1 MEIDKHIKPINITT
15 QKYRDDPIFRDK
27 LLKQIKDNQKNKYKN
42 DPEYKRRKNEASK
55 IAYNKL
61 KEAKQKLMVLENILS
76 NVNTIK

>member
-1 MEIDKHIKPINITT
+1 MDKPIKINITT

-27 LLKQIKDNQKNKYKN
+27 LLKSIKDNQKNKYAN

-76 NVNTIK
+76 NTIK